1 MDEPAAATPAT
12 GWLAR
17 YQPWR
22 RSAEVGFWVVVLA
35 LQALFNSLVSWI
47 DLHRAAQP
55 LPYWQ
60 PLVWELT
67 SVLVVGLLV
76 PVVAAWERRFP
87 IQRAGWR
94 RSLAAHVA
102 GGFVFCLLHVVGM
115 TLLRRA
121 LYAALG
127 EPVSAPDWPRIIGYE
142 LLKDLRSYVLI
153 LCALWTYRLVLLRAQ
168 GEARLLDEPE
178 PPAMAGA
185 STVVPAQAGA
195 QGMPAGQQLLD
206 ARLRGNDEGPAPHRP
221 ERFLVRKLRKEFL
234 IAAGDI
240 EWLQA
245 QGNYVGLRVNGHD
258 YLLRSTLSDLLTQLD
273 PGRFVRIHRSYAVNL
288 DRVAEIEPL
297 ESGDARLK
305 MKDGSQVPCSRR
317 YRDALGGRHEG

>member
-1 MDEPAAATPAT
+1 MDEPAAAAPAT

-22 RSAEVGFWVVVLA
+22 RRAEIGFWVVVLG
-35 LQALFNSLVSWI
+35 LQALFNSVVSWI
-47 DLHRAAQP
+47 DLHRAGRN

-60 PLVWELT
+60 PLAWELT
-67 SVLVVGLLV
+67 SVIVVGLLV

-102 GGFVFCLLHVVGM
+102 GGFGFCLLHVVGM

-127 EPVSAPDWPRIIGYE
+127 EPAAAPDWPRLFGYE

-153 LCALWTYRLVLLRAQ
+153 LLALWTYRLVLLRAQ
-168 GEARLLDEPE
+168 GEVRLLDEPE
-178 PPAMAGA
+178 APAADRPPP
-185 STVVPAQAGA
+185 V
-195 QGMPAGQQLLD
+195 
-206 ARLRGNDEGPAPHRP
+206 RP
-221 ERFLVRKLRKEFL
+221 ERFLVRKLRREFL
-234 IAAGDI
+234 IAAADI

-245 QGNYVGLRVNGHD
+245 QGNYVGLHVNGHD
-258 YLLRSTLSDLLTQLD
+258 YLLRSTLSDLLAQLD
-273 PGRFVRIHRSYAVNL
+273 PARFVRVHRSHAVNL
-288 DRVAEIEPL
+288 DRIAEIEPL
-297 ESGDARLK
+297 DSGDARLK
-305 MKDGSQVPCSRR
+305 MRDGSVVPCSRR
-317 YRDALGGRHEG
+317 FRDALGGRHG